1 MRLKRM
7 LALCCAALYIT
18 ATGAAA
24 AEPVPGETSL
34 SGQTVAAE
42 YAAPQEQ
49 PAGVETVPADETAQ
63 PAAAQAGTAAET
75 APVTDTPVV
84 RATALTV
91 AVSTHKVQVNGQP
104 VQPQA
109 YLIDGYNYYKLRDIA
124 YMLRGTSSAFDVTW
138 DADNNAVNIVS
149 GTAYTAVGGEMTVA
163 SVAPTR
169 VQQSTAKL
177 LLDGSGISIKGYM
190 INGNNYYKIADVAS
204 AIGFG
209 VAFESTTRTVQITT
223 AAASPDPETPETN
236 FVTGVYRVTVDTT
249 LSLRSGPGLSYPV
262 VGQLSNGDEI
272 IVDSL
277 TSGWAHIKNIGR
289 YCSVDY
295 LTRVRDYTSESAGSG
310 TDDTSSQQPDETF
323 TKGVYRV
330 KVDTTLS
337 VRSGPGLSY
346 PVIGR
351 LSNGDE
357 IIVDSLSND
366 WAHIWDADG
375 SASQYCSADYLT
387 RVRDYTGDTE
397 PEEPEE
403 PFSPGVYQVKVDTTL
418 SVRSGP
424 GTSYSIIGLLSDG
437 DQVVID
443 EMENGWAHLMDTESG
458 TGRYCSADY
467 LTRVRDYDSSEGT
480 PEDPVEPPRTSHL
493 DGVMTVIVDAGHGGS
508 DVGAHNADMSLDEKH
523 VNLYVAQYLKDYL
536 EDAGVRVIMVRDT
549 LEEGSSLTLR
559 GQVME
564 QYASSADL
572 FFSIHHNAANTTA
585 RGAEALAQIAD
596 KNGGPSKL
604 LAEALLEEYEKLG
617 VPIRSVVFK
626 EGSNGD
632 YYYTNRAAA
641 ALFIPALTSEFCF
654 IDNEEDQKF
663 IDSDADLQAE
673 ARAQYNAIMYYFS
686 QVEY

>member
-7 LALCCAALYIT
+7 LALCCTAVYILT
-18 ATGAAA
+18 AGAAA
-24 AEPVPGETSL
+24 AETAAASETVGESAVFA
-34 SGQTVAAE
+34 QAEAAAAADTAAQD
-42 YAAPQEQ
+42 AAPE
-49 PAGVETVPADETAQ
+49 A
-63 PAAAQAGTAAET
+63 AAET
-75 APVTDTPVV
+75 TADTVSAVEPPVARAITERIVV
-84 RATALTV
+84 
-91 AVSTHKVQVNGQP
+91 SDHKVQVNGQA
-104 VQPQA
+104 VKPQA
-109 YLIDGYNYYKLRDIA
+109 YNIGGYNYFKLRDIA
-124 YMLRGTSSAFDVTW
+124 YMLRGTSSSFDVTW
-138 DADNNAVNIVS
+138 DSVNQAINIIS
-149 GTAYTAVGGEMTVA
+149 GATYTAVGGEMTVA
-163 SVAPTR
+163 SVSSIR
-169 VQQSTAKL
+169 VQESTAKL
-177 LLDGSGISIKGYM
+177 LLDGSGISIKGYN
-190 INGNNYYKIADVAS
+190 INGNNYYKIADMSA
-204 AIGFG
+204 AIGFS
-209 VAFESTTRTVQITT
+209 VAFESTSRTVQITT
-223 AAASPDPETPETN
+223 PAQSPDPEPAPEPDPEDPEET
-236 FVTGVYRVTVDTT
+236 FVT
-249 LSLRSGPGLSYPV
+249 
-262 VGQLSNGDEI
+262 
-272 IVDSL
+272 
-277 TSGWAHIKNIGR
+277 
-289 YCSVDY
+289 
-295 LTRVRDYTSESAGSG
+295 
-310 TDDTSSQQPDETF
+310 
-323 TKGVYRV
+323 GVYRV

-337 VRSGPGLSY
+337 VRSGPGLTY
-346 PVIGR
+346 PVVGR

-357 IIVDSLSND
+357 IIVDSLSGG
-366 WAHIWDADG
+366 WAHIKDEGG

-387 RVRDYTGDTE
+387 RVRDYTSETE

-403 PFSPGVYQVKVDTTL
+403 PFSPGIYQVKVDTTL

-424 GTSYSIIGLLSDG
+424 GTSYAIVGILSNG
-437 DQVVID
+437 DQVVVD
-443 EMENGWAHLMDTESG
+443 QMEDGWAHLMDTEKG

-493 DGVMTVIVDAGHGGS
+493 DGVMTVIIDAGHGGS
-508 DVGAHNADMSLDEKH
+508 DIGAHNADMSLDEKH
-523 VNLYVAQYLKDYL
+523 INLYVAQYLEQYL

>member
-7 LALCCAALYIT
+7 LALCCTAVYILT
-18 ATGAAA
+18 AGAAA
-24 AEPVPGETSL
+24 AEPAAASETVGESAVFA
-34 SGQTVAAE
+34 QAEAAAAADTAAQD
-42 YAAPQEQ
+42 AAPE
-49 PAGVETVPADETAQ
+49 A
-63 PAAAQAGTAAET
+63 AAET
-75 APVTDTPVV
+75 TADTVSAVEPPVARAITERIVV
-84 RATALTV
+84 
-91 AVSTHKVQVNGQP
+91 SDHKVQVNGQA
-104 VQPQA
+104 VKPQA
-109 YLIDGYNYYKLRDIA
+109 YNIGGYNYFKLRDIA
-124 YMLRGTSSAFDVTW
+124 YMLRGTSSSFDVTW
-138 DADNNAVNIVS
+138 DSVNQAINIIS
-149 GTAYTAVGGEMTVA
+149 GATYTAVGGEMTVA
-163 SVAPTR
+163 SVSSIR
-169 VQQSTAKL
+169 VQESTAKL
-177 LLDGSGISIKGYM
+177 LLDGSGISIKGYN
-190 INGNNYYKIADVAS
+190 INGNNYYKIADMSA
-204 AIGFG
+204 AIGFS
-209 VAFESTTRTVQITT
+209 VAFESTSRTVQITT
-223 AAASPDPETPETN
+223 PAQSPDPEPAPEPDPEDPEET
-236 FVTGVYRVTVDTT
+236 FVT
-249 LSLRSGPGLSYPV
+249 
-262 VGQLSNGDEI
+262 
-272 IVDSL
+272 
-277 TSGWAHIKNIGR
+277 
-289 YCSVDY
+289 
-295 LTRVRDYTSESAGSG
+295 
-310 TDDTSSQQPDETF
+310 
-323 TKGVYRV
+323 GVYRV

-337 VRSGPGLSY
+337 VRSGPGLTY
-346 PVIGR
+346 PVVGR

-357 IIVDSLSND
+357 IIVDSLSGG
-366 WAHIWDADG
+366 WAHIKDEGG

-387 RVRDYTGDTE
+387 RVRDYTSETE

-403 PFSPGVYQVKVDTTL
+403 PFSPGIYQVKVDTTL
-418 SVRSGP
+418 SIRSGP
-424 GTSYSIIGLLSDG
+424 GTSYAIVGILSNG
-437 DQVVID
+437 DQVVVD
-443 EMENGWAHLMDTESG
+443 QMEDGWAHLMDTEKG

-493 DGVMTVIVDAGHGGS
+493 DGVMTVIIDAGHGGS
-508 DVGAHNADMSLDEKH
+508 DIGAHNADMSLDEKH
-523 VNLYVAQYLKDYL
+523 INLYVAQYLEQYL

>member
-7 LALCCAALYIT
+7 LALCCTAVYILT
-18 ATGAAA
+18 AGAAA
-24 AEPVPGETSL
+24 AEPAAASETVGESAVFA
-34 SGQTVAAE
+34 QAEAAAAVDTAAQD
-42 YAAPQEQ
+42 AAPE
-49 PAGVETVPADETAQ
+49 A
-63 PAAAQAGTAAET
+63 AAET
-75 APVTDTPVV
+75 TADTVSAVEPPVARAITERIVV
-84 RATALTV
+84 
-91 AVSTHKVQVNGQP
+91 SDHKVQVNGQA
-104 VQPQA
+104 VKPQA
-109 YLIDGYNYYKLRDIA
+109 YNIGGYNYFKLRDIA
-124 YMLRGTSSAFDVTW
+124 YMLRGTSSSFDVTW
-138 DADNNAVNIVS
+138 DSVNQAINIIS
-149 GTAYTAVGGEMTVA
+149 GATYTAVGGEMTVA
-163 SVAPTR
+163 SVSSIR
-169 VQQSTAKL
+169 VQESTAKL
-177 LLDGSGISIKGYM
+177 LLDGSGISIKGYN
-190 INGNNYYKIADVAS
+190 INGNNYYKIADMSA
-204 AIGFG
+204 AIGFS
-209 VAFESTTRTVQITT
+209 VAFESTSRTVQITT
-223 AAASPDPETPETN
+223 PAQSPDPEPAPEPDPEDPEET
-236 FVTGVYRVTVDTT
+236 FVT
-249 LSLRSGPGLSYPV
+249 
-262 VGQLSNGDEI
+262 
-272 IVDSL
+272 
-277 TSGWAHIKNIGR
+277 
-289 YCSVDY
+289 
-295 LTRVRDYTSESAGSG
+295 
-310 TDDTSSQQPDETF
+310 
-323 TKGVYRV
+323 GVYRV

-337 VRSGPGLSY
+337 VRSGPGLTY
-346 PVIGR
+346 PVVGR

-357 IIVDSLSND
+357 IIVDSLSGG
-366 WAHIWDADG
+366 WAHIKDEGG

-387 RVRDYTGDTE
+387 RVRDYTSETE

-403 PFSPGVYQVKVDTTL
+403 PFSPGIYQVKVDTTL

-424 GTSYSIIGLLSDG
+424 GTSYAIVGILSNG
-437 DQVVID
+437 DQVVVD
-443 EMENGWAHLMDTESG
+443 QMEDGWAHLMDTEKG

-493 DGVMTVIVDAGHGGS
+493 DGVMTVIIDAGHGGI
-508 DVGAHNADMSLDEKH
+508 DGGAHNADMSLDEKH
-523 VNLYVAQYLKDYL
+523 INLYVAQYLEQYL

>member
-7 LALCCAALYIT
+7 LALCCTAVYILT
-18 ATGAAA
+18 AGAAA
-24 AEPVPGETSL
+24 AEPAAASETVGESAVFA
-34 SGQTVAAE
+34 QAEAAAAADTAAQD
-42 YAAPQEQ
+42 AAPE
-49 PAGVETVPADETAQ
+49 A
-63 PAAAQAGTAAET
+63 AAET
-75 APVTDTPVV
+75 TADTVSAVEPPVARAITERIVV
-84 RATALTV
+84 
-91 AVSTHKVQVNGQP
+91 SDHKVQVNGQA
-104 VQPQA
+104 VKPQA
-109 YLIDGYNYYKLRDIA
+109 YNIGGYNYFKLRDIA
-124 YMLRGTSSAFDVTW
+124 YMLRGTSSSFVVTW
-138 DADNNAVNIVS
+138 VSVNQAINIIS
-149 GTAYTAVGGEMTVA
+149 GATYTAVGGEMTVA
-163 SVAPTR
+163 SVSSIR
-169 VQQSTAKL
+169 VQESTAKL
-177 LLDGSGISIKGYM
+177 LLDGSGISIKGYN
-190 INGNNYYKIADVAS
+190 INGNNYYKIADMSA
-204 AIGFG
+204 AIGFS
-209 VAFESTTRTVQITT
+209 VAFESTGRTVQITT
-223 AAASPDPETPETN
+223 PAQSPDPEPAPEPDPEDPEET
-236 FVTGVYRVTVDTT
+236 FVT
-249 LSLRSGPGLSYPV
+249 
-262 VGQLSNGDEI
+262 
-272 IVDSL
+272 
-277 TSGWAHIKNIGR
+277 
-289 YCSVDY
+289 
-295 LTRVRDYTSESAGSG
+295 
-310 TDDTSSQQPDETF
+310 
-323 TKGVYRV
+323 GVYRV

-337 VRSGPGLSY
+337 VRSGPGLTY
-346 PVIGR
+346 PVVGR

-357 IIVDSLSND
+357 IIVDSLSGG
-366 WAHIWDADG
+366 WAHIKDEGG

-387 RVRDYTGDTE
+387 RVRDYTSETE

-403 PFSPGVYQVKVDTTL
+403 PFSPGIYQVKVDTTL

-424 GTSYSIIGLLSDG
+424 GTSYAIVGILSNG
-437 DQVVID
+437 DQVVVD
-443 EMENGWAHLMDTESG
+443 QMEDGWAHLMDTEKG

-493 DGVMTVIVDAGHGGS
+493 DGVMTVIIDAGHGGS
-508 DVGAHNADMSLDEKH
+508 DIGAHNADMSLDEKH
-523 VNLYVAQYLKDYL
+523 INLYVAQYLEQYL

-686 QVEY
+686 QVGY